1 MVSLN
6 VVGTDSD
13 VPGAADLTRPDI
25 DLSLSW
31 LLAQKGLNLEKV
43 HDSGRKFSAI
53 HPCELV
59 DPREFIGAGSVVL
72 LTGIA
77 FAHTP
82 QELPLYVRKLA
93 EAGVAGIGFGLGI
106 AFDEVPSAM
115 IDAAKEA
122 EISLFIVPL
131 ETPFISLQAALHREV
146 IRQRDLAHAELLERQ
161 QLLNEAAAQ
170 GLPELISRTAQAL
183 QAHMCLVDL
192 DGRIAAQARIP
203 GAEELDF
210 RPIVE
215 ETSKRKFGIAAQYG
229 SFNVIAQRLQP
240 QGGRIYGLIAAAPHL
255 FSSHDRTALKHAA
268 GLAELIITRP
278 RELRTMQQE
287 LNSLAIAIQI
297 GLSKDQDSMQRI
309 FHHVGDADGRVRPVL
324 VKSNSPQGHH
334 RFMRN
339 LDQRLASYGRMLFA
353 LPIDATTSFLIF
365 RGTRS
370 VENIRELFLGM
381 RTTQRIAVGVPLLWS
396 DLNETVVEELQR
408 VVFRLQ
414 AGTLVG
420 PEAKSLNWLGDV
432 QVRSA
437 IDYRVKE
444 TWGRLQEIDAG
455 SRTDFAC
462 TLEAFLRNGGN
473 ISHTAE
479 ELETHRHTVRRRM
492 EEIAEILEL
501 DLKDP
506 LVAAEL
512 LILGNASAA
521 SRSD

>member
-6 VVGTDSD
+6 VVGTDAD
-13 VPGAADLTRPDI
+13 VRGAADLTKPDI

-31 LLAQKGLNLEKV
+31 LLAQKGLNLEKI

-161 QLLNEAAAQ
+161 QLLSEAAAQ
-170 GLPELISRTAQAL
+170 GLPELVSRAAQAL

-192 DGRIAAQARIP
+192 DGRIAAQAGIP

-229 SFNVIAQRLQP
+229 PIQCHCP
-240 QGGRIYGLIAAAPHL
+240 AASAPRR
-255 FSSHDRTALKHAA
+255 SH
-268 GLAELIITRP
+268 
-278 RELRTMQQE
+278 
-287 LNSLAIAIQI
+287 
-297 GLSKDQDSMQRI
+297 
-309 FHHVGDADGRVRPVL
+309 
-324 VKSNSPQGHH
+324 
-334 RFMRN
+334 
-339 LDQRLASYGRMLFA
+339 
-353 LPIDATTSFLIF
+353 
-365 RGTRS
+365 
-370 VENIRELFLGM
+370 
-381 RTTQRIAVGVPLLWS
+381 LWS
-396 DLNETVVEELQR
+396 DCGCSTPFQL
-408 VVFRLQ
+408 
-414 AGTLVG
+414 A
-420 PEAKSLNWLGDV
+420 
-432 QVRSA
+432 
-437 IDYRVKE
+437 
-444 TWGRLQEIDAG
+444 
-455 SRTDFAC
+455 
-462 TLEAFLRNGGN
+462 
-473 ISHTAE
+473 
-479 ELETHRHTVRRRM
+479 
-492 EEIAEILEL
+492 
-501 DLKDP
+501 
-506 LVAAEL
+506 
-512 LILGNASAA
+512 
-521 SRSD
+521 